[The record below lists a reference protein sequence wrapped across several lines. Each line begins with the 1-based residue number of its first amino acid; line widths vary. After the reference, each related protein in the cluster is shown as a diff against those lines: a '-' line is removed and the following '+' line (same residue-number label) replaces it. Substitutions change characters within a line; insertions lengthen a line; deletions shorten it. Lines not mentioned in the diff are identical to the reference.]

1 VTPQEESAAVLGY
14 SLRSLAEDLKDML
27 RRSALEWGVF
37 ADKLDELERLHYD
50 LYTFRSRLDAFVSG
64 RGAGDRGE

>member
-14 SLRSLAEDLKDML
+14 SLRSLAEDMKDML

-37 ADKLDELERLHYD
+37 ADNLDELERLHYD
-50 LYTFRSRLDAFVSG
+50 LYTLRSRLDAFLSS